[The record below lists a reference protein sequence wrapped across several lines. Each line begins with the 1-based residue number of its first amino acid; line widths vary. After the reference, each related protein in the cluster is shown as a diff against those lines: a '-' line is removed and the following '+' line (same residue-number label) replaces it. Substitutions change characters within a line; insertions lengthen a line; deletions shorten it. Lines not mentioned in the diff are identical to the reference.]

1 MSLGRILP
9 VSLLEMRGDRR
20 IISSSTKNHCHEAIM
35 DKKLLVAIDGSVYS
49 SNSIDY
55 LIRLF
60 KEDKDMS
67 LHLFSVVSESGSG
80 QNWMYEVD
88 SLRQHTPAAE
98 LRRNT
103 AERYLRDAKSRLV
116 RNGFDEERVTF
127 SAEITSSQIVAAI
140 HHEANRGKYDA
151 LVIGRRGI
159 GKVGEMFFG
168 SVSAF
173 LVEKCHELPLWII
186 DGEITSS
193 RFLLAVHAMP
203 KSLLAADHLG
213 YIVQASPD
221 AEILLYH
228 SKILFRKEPE
238 IPREKFHQQWG
249 REWCDTYLDP
259 ENYLFYAHA
268 QVLKDNGVHRKRIQQ
283 LPMGI
288 DLDPGRDL
296 LKQAKKYKCGTIVVG
311 RRSRESTKGFF
322 GGVSDRALSQAQNLA
337 LWLVG

>member
-1 MSLGRILP
+1 
-9 VSLLEMRGDRR
+9 
-20 IISSSTKNHCHEAIM
+20 M

-60 KEDKDMS
+60 KEDKNIS

-88 SLRQHTPAAE
+88 SLRQHSPTAE
-98 LRRNT
+98 RRRNT
-103 AERYLRDAKSRLV
+103 AERYLRDAKSRLI
-116 RNGFDEERVTF
+116 RNGFSAERVTF
-127 SAEITSSQIVAAI
+127 SAEITSSQVVASI

-193 RFLLAVHAMP
+193 SFLLAVHSMP

-213 YIVQASPD
+213 FIVQSCPD
-221 AEILLYH
+221 AEVLLYH

-238 IPREKFHQQWG
+238 ILLEEFHRQWG
-249 REWCDTYLDP
+249 REWCDNYLDA

-268 QVLKDNGVHRKRIQQ
+268 QILKDNGVHKKRVKQ
-283 LPMGI
+283 LRMGI
-288 DLDPGRDL
+288 ELDPSRDL
-296 LKQAKKYKCGTIVVG
+296 LKQAKKYMCGTIVVG
-311 RRSRESTKGFF
+311 RRSRGSTKGFF
-322 GGVSDRALSQAQNLA
+322 GGVSDRALSQAQNMA